1 MTAFATAL
9 AALDSLRNA
18 ASGPGAL
25 AGLSK
30 PKFKSIFGAVDRA
43 LESAVK
49 AADGSDKRTLVGLR
63 RQFKR
68 AGGQVE
74 MHMDVRYENHRDR
87 IEGWGQYWADL
98 DGQMYDL
105 GILLERLHQSASAIG
120 ARATPRPI
128 VVRITL
134 PEDEPGEQTA
144 DGA

>member
-9 AALDSLRNA
+9 AALDALRNA
-18 ASGPGAL
+18 ASDPGAL

-30 PKFKSIFGAVDRA
+30 PKFKSMFGAVDRA

-49 AADGSDKRTLVGLR
+49 AADGGDKRMLVELR

-74 MHMDVRYENHRDR
+74 MHMGVRYENHRDR

-105 GILLERLHQSASAIG
+105 GVLLERLHGSASAIG
-120 ARATPRPI
+120 ARSTSRPI

-134 PEDEPGEQTA
+134 PEDELGDQTA
-144 DGA
+144 EGA